1 MGGLCRLD
9 ICLRLEQGWDRKVI
23 HLNLLFQSVLY
34 PQACD
39 DQGGEEQ
46 FFTGLKPELS
56 NRYADYIMTPEMEYT
71 IQLAVGSD
79 VVTGLIVPTCQMPNG
94 ETYTG
99 GMKLTFQRP

>member
-9 ICLRLEQGWDRKVI
+9 ICLRLAQGWDRKFI
-23 HLNLLFQSVLY
+23 QLNLLFQSVLY
-34 PQACD
+34 PQACA

-71 IQLAVGSD
+71 IQLAIGSD
-79 VVTGLIVPTCQMPNG
+79 VITGLIAPTCQMPNG

-99 GMKLTFQRP
+99 GMKLTFQRL

>member
-1 MGGLCRLD
+1 LN
-9 ICLRLEQGWDRKVI
+9 
-23 HLNLLFQSVLY
+23 NLLLQVIGLNSNRRQMPGVKIIVSW
-34 PQACD
+34 D
-39 DQGGEEQ
+39 GGEEQ

-56 NRYADYIMTPEMEYT
+56 NCYADYIMTPEMEYT
-71 IQLAVGSD
+71 IQLAIGSD